1 MNFDNG
7 FFQFLSK
14 VLQFGFIIVF
24 ILLLAKVLE
33 FVLKRI

>member
-14 VLQFGFIIVF
+14 VLQFGFIIAF
-24 ILLLAKVLE
+24 ILLLAKILE
-33 FVLKRI
+33 FIFERI